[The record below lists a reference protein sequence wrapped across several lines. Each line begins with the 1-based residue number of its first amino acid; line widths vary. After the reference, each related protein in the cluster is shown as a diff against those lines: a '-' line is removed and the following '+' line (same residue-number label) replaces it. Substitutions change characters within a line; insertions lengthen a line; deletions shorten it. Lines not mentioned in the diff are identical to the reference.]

1 MRMLETERVRE
12 KYKALQPLLDERCLR
27 VWAATEARSL
37 GHGGI
42 KAVASACG
50 LSRRSVERGL
60 SELRSQ
66 QAADNETVPLPAGR
80 IRRPGGGRKALLA
93 NSPNLAAELERLV
106 DSATRGDPMSPL
118 RWTSKSTA
126 KLAGELQANGYQIS
140 TRSVAKLLKS
150 MGYSLQ
156 VVRKTHEG
164 GKHEDRD
171 QQFEHINFSAKAFHA
186 CGEPVISID
195 AKKKELVGNFTN
207 KGREWHLKGQPEE
220 VNVYDFI
227 DKELGKVTPYG
238 VLDIAAN
245 EGWVSVGIDHDT
257 SEFAAESI
265 RRWWREMGCLRYPKA
280 TRLLITAD
288 GGGSNGVRVRLWKK
302 VLQELATGLGL
313 EIHVCHFPPG
323 TSKWNKIEHR
333 MFCQITQNWRGR
345 PLVSRQV
352 VVNLIGQTTT
362 KTGLRIKAALDENVY
377 PTKQQ
382 VSDAELAA
390 IKITRHEFH
399 GEWNYCISP

>member
-1 MRMLETERVRE
+1 MSEIELVRE
-12 KYKALQPLLDERCLR
+12 KFKSLQHLLDERRLR
-27 VWAATEARSL
+27 LWAATEARSL

-42 KAVASACG
+42 KTVADACG
-50 LSRRSVERGL
+50 LSRRSLERGL
-60 SELRSQ
+60 AELRIH
-66 QAADNETVPLPAGR
+66 ETTDRGTILMPVERVRR
-80 IRRPGGGRKALLA
+80 IGGGRKKLLTK
-93 NSPNLAAELERLV
+93 NPNLAAELERLV

-118 RWTSKSTA
+118 RWTSKSTEN
-126 KLAGELQANGYQIS
+126 LASELRAGGYSIS
-140 TRSVAKLLKS
+140 ARSVAALLKNR
-150 MGYSLQ
+150 GYSLQ

-164 GKHEDRD
+164 SKHEDRNE
-171 QQFEHINFSAKAFHA
+171 QFEYINTSVNAFHLQ
-186 CGEPVISID
+186 GEPVISID
-195 AKKKELVGNFTN
+195 AKKKELVGNFAN
-207 KGREWHLKGQPEE
+207 KGREWHPKGHPEE
-220 VNVYDFI
+220 VKVYDFM

-238 VLDIAAN
+238 VFDIAAN

-257 SEFAAESI
+257 AEFAAESI
-265 RRWWREMGCLRYPKA
+265 RCWWREMGCLRYSKA

-313 EIHVCHFPPG
+313 EIHVRHFPPG

-345 PLVSRQV
+345 PLISRQV

-362 KTGLRIKAALDENVY
+362 KTGLRIKAALGKNIY
-377 PTKQQ
+377 PTRQQ
-382 VSDAELAA
+382 VSDAEMAA

-399 GEWNYCISP
+399 GEWNYYISP

>member
-1 MRMLETERVRE
+1 MSETDRVRE
-12 KYKALQPLLDERCLR
+12 KYKVLQPLLNERCLR
-27 VWAATEARSL
+27 LWAATEARSL

-42 KAVASACG
+42 KAVAVACG
-50 LSRRSVERGL
+50 LSRRSIERGL
-60 SELRSQ
+60 SELQS
-66 QAADNETVPLPAGR
+66 QAAGDETVPLPVGR
-80 IRRPGGGRKALLA
+80 VRRPGGGRKTLLS
-93 NSPNLAAELERLV
+93 NNPNLVAEIERLV

-118 RWTSKSTA
+118 RWTSKSTEKIA
-126 KLAGELQANGYQIS
+126 NELQAGGHQIS
-140 TRSVAKLLKS
+140 ARSVAKLLKS
-150 MGYSLQ
+150 TGYSLQ

-171 QQFEHINFSAKAFHA
+171 EQFEHINTSVKAFQV
-186 CGEPVISID
+186 CGEPVVSID

-207 KGREWHLKGQPEE
+207 KGREWHPKGQPEE
-220 VNVYDFI
+220 VNVYDFV

-238 VLDIAAN
+238 VFDIAAN

-257 SEFAAESI
+257 AEFAAESI
-265 RRWWREMGCLRYPKA
+265 RCWWREMGCLRYPKA
-280 TRLLITAD
+280 TRLLITSD

-302 VLQELATGLGL
+302 VLQALATGLGL

-345 PLVSRQV
+345 PLMSRQV

-362 KTGLRIKAALDENVY
+362 KTGLRIKAALDENIY
-377 PTKQQ
+377 PTKQK

-390 IKITRHEFH
+390 IKIVRHEFH
-399 GEWNYCISP
+399 GEWNYYISP

>member
-1 MRMLETERVRE
+1 MSETERVRE
-12 KYKALQPLLDERCLR
+12 KFEVLQPLLDERRLR
-27 VWAATEARSL
+27 LWAAIEARSL
-37 GHGGI
+37 GRGGI
-42 KAVASACG
+42 KAVATACG

-60 SELRSQ
+60 SELRTQ
-66 QAADNETVPLPAGR
+66 KTADKETVPMPEWRA
-80 IRRPGGGRKALLA
+80 RRPGGGRKTVLTK
-93 NSPNLAAELERLV
+93 NPDMAAELERLV

-118 RWTSKSTA
+118 RWTSKSTE
-126 KLAGELQANGYQIS
+126 KLASELRAGGYRIS
-140 TRSVAKLLKS
+140 PRSVAKLLKS
-150 MGYSLQ
+150 TGYSLQ

-164 GKHEDRD
+164 GKHEDRNE
-171 QQFEHINFSAKAFHA
+171 QFEHINTSVKAFHLQ
-186 CGEPVISID
+186 GEPVISID

-207 KGREWHLKGQPEE
+207 KGREWHPKGQPEE

-238 VLDIAAN
+238 VLDLAAN
-245 EGWVSVGIDHDT
+245 EGWVSVGIVHDT
-257 SEFAAESI
+257 AEFAAESI

-345 PLVSRQV
+345 PLISRQV

-362 KTGLRIKAALDENVY
+362 KTGLRIKAALDENIY

-382 VSDAELAA
+382 VSDTEMAA

-399 GEWNYCISP
+399 GEWNYYISP

>member
-1 MRMLETERVRE
+1 MPETERVRE
-12 KYKALQPLLDERCLR
+12 KYKVLQPLLDERCLR
-27 VWAATEARSL
+27 LWAATEARSL

-42 KAVASACG
+42 KTVAAACG

-66 QAADNETVPLPAGR
+66 KTADNGTVPISVGR
-80 IRRPGGGRKALLA
+80 ARRPGGGRKTLLV
-93 NSPNLAAELERLV
+93 NNPNLAAELERLV
-106 DSATRGDPMSPL
+106 DPATRGDPMLPL
-118 RWTSKSTA
+118 RWTSKSTE
-126 KLAGELQANGYQIS
+126 KLATELQAGGYQIS
-140 TRSVAKLLKS
+140 TRSVAKLLKNT
-150 MGYSLQ
+150 GYSLQ

-171 QQFEHINFSAKAFHA
+171 EQFEHINASVKAFHA
-186 CGEPVISID
+186 CGEPVVSID
-195 AKKKELVGNFTN
+195 AKKKDLVGNFTN
-207 KGREWHLKGQPEE
+207 KGREWHPKGQPEE

-257 SEFAAESI
+257 AEFAAESI
-265 RRWWREMGCLRYPKA
+265 RRWWQEMGCLRYPKA

-323 TSKWNKIEHR
+323 TCKWNKIEHR

-345 PLVSRQV
+345 PLMSRHV

-362 KTGLRIKAALDENVY
+362 KTGLRIKAALDENIY

-399 GEWNYCISP
+399 GEWNYYISP

>member
-1 MRMLETERVRE
+1 MSETDRVRA
-12 KYKALQPLLDERCLR
+12 KYKVLQPLLNERCLR
-27 VWAATEARSL
+27 LWAATEARSL

-42 KAVASACG
+42 KAVAVACG
-50 LSRRSVERGL
+50 LSRRSIERGL
-60 SELRSQ
+60 SELQS
-66 QAADNETVPLPAGR
+66 QAAGDETVPLPVGR
-80 IRRPGGGRKALLA
+80 VRRPGGGRKTLLS
-93 NSPNLAAELERLV
+93 NNPNLVAEIERLV

-118 RWTSKSTA
+118 RWTSKSTEKIA
-126 KLAGELQANGYQIS
+126 NELQAGGHQIS
-140 TRSVAKLLKS
+140 ARSVAKLLKS
-150 MGYSLQ
+150 TGYSLQ

-171 QQFEHINFSAKAFHA
+171 EQFEHINTSVKAFQV
-186 CGEPVISID
+186 CGEPVVSID

-207 KGREWHLKGQPEE
+207 KGREWHPKGQPEE
-220 VNVYDFI
+220 VNVYDFV

-238 VLDIAAN
+238 VFDIAAN

-257 SEFAAESI
+257 AEFAAESI
-265 RRWWREMGCLRYPKA
+265 RCWWREMGCLRYPKA

-302 VLQELATGLGL
+302 VLQALATGLGL

-345 PLVSRQV
+345 PLMSRQV

-362 KTGLRIKAALDENVY
+362 KTGLRIKAALDENIY
-377 PTKQQ
+377 PTKQK

-390 IKITRHEFH
+390 IKIVRHEFH
-399 GEWNYCISP
+399 GEWNYYISP

>member
-1 MRMLETERVRE
+1 MSETDRVRE
-12 KYKALQPLLDERCLR
+12 KYKVLQPLLNERCLR
-27 VWAATEARSL
+27 LWAATEARSL

-42 KAVASACG
+42 KAVAAACR
-50 LSRRSVERGL
+50 LSRRSIERGL
-60 SELRSQ
+60 SELQS
-66 QAADNETVPLPAGR
+66 QAAGNETVPLPVGR
-80 IRRPGGGRKALLA
+80 VRRPGGGRKTLLS
-93 NSPNLAAELERLV
+93 NNPNLVAELERLV

-118 RWTSKSTA
+118 RWTSKSTEKIA
-126 KLAGELQANGYQIS
+126 NELQTGGHQIS
-140 TRSVAKLLKS
+140 ARSVAKLLKS
-150 MGYSLQ
+150 TGYSLQ

-171 QQFEHINFSAKAFHA
+171 EQFEYINTSVKAFQA

-207 KGREWHLKGQPEE
+207 KGREWHPKGQPEE
-220 VNVYDFI
+220 VNVYDFV

-257 SEFAAESI
+257 AEFAAESI
-265 RRWWREMGCLRYPKA
+265 RCWWREMGCLRYSKA

-302 VLQELATGLGL
+302 VLQALATGLGL

-333 MFCQITQNWRGR
+333 MFCRITQNWRGR
-345 PLVSRQV
+345 PLMSRQV

-362 KTGLRIKAALDENVY
+362 KTGLKIKAAVDENIY
-377 PTKQQ
+377 PTKQK

-390 IKITRHEFH
+390 IKIIRHEFH
-399 GEWNYCISP
+399 GEWNYHISP

>member
-1 MRMLETERVRE
+1 MSETDRVRA
-12 KYKALQPLLDERCLR
+12 KYKVLQPLLNERCLR
-27 VWAATEARSL
+27 LWAATEARSL

-42 KAVASACG
+42 KAVAVACG
-50 LSRRSVERGL
+50 LSRRSIERGL
-60 SELRSQ
+60 SELQS
-66 QAADNETVPLPAGR
+66 QAAGDETVPLPVGR
-80 IRRPGGGRKALLA
+80 VRRPGGGRKTLLS
-93 NSPNLAAELERLV
+93 NNPNLVAEIERLV

-118 RWTSKSTA
+118 RWTSKSTEKIA
-126 KLAGELQANGYQIS
+126 NELQAGGHQIS
-140 TRSVAKLLKS
+140 ARSVAKLLKS
-150 MGYSLQ
+150 TGYSLQ

-171 QQFEHINFSAKAFHA
+171 EQFEHINTSVKAFQA

-207 KGREWHLKGQPEE
+207 KGREWHPKGQPEE
-220 VNVYDFI
+220 VNVYDFV

-238 VLDIAAN
+238 VFDIAAN

-257 SEFAAESI
+257 AEFAAESI
-265 RRWWREMGCLRYPKA
+265 RCWWREMGCLRYPKA
-280 TRLLITAD
+280 TRLLITSD

-302 VLQELATGLGL
+302 VLQALATGLGL

-345 PLVSRQV
+345 PLMSRQV

-362 KTGLRIKAALDENVY
+362 KTGLRIKAALDENIY
-377 PTKQQ
+377 PTKQK

-390 IKITRHEFH
+390 IKIVRHEFH
-399 GEWNYCISP
+399 GEWNYYISP

>member
-1 MRMLETERVRE
+1 MPETQRVRE
-12 KYKALQPLLDERCLR
+12 KYKLLRPFLDERRLR
-27 VWAATEARSL
+27 LWVATEAKSL

-42 KAVASACG
+42 KTVATACG

-60 SELRSQ
+60 AELRNQKS
-66 QAADNETVPLPAGR
+66 ADKETGSIPVGR
-80 IRRPGGGRKALLA
+80 ARRPGGGRKTVLA
-93 NSPNLAAELERLV
+93 KNPNLAAELERLV

-118 RWTSKSTA
+118 RWTSKSTE
-126 KLAGELQANGYQIS
+126 KLANELRTGGYCIS
-140 TRSVAKLLKS
+140 PRSVAKLLKNT
-150 MGYSLQ
+150 GYSLQ
-156 VVRKTHEG
+156 SVRKTHEG

-171 QQFEHINFSAKAFHA
+171 KQFEHINTSVKAFHLQ
-186 CGEPVISID
+186 GEPVISID
-195 AKKKELVGNFTN
+195 AKKKELVGSFTN
-207 KGREWHLKGQPEE
+207 KGREWHPKGQPEE

-257 SEFAAESI
+257 AEFAAESI
-265 RRWWREMGCLRYPKA
+265 RRWWREMGCLRYPEA

-302 VLQELATGLGL
+302 MLQELATGLGL

-345 PLVSRQV
+345 PLISRQV
-352 VVNLIGQTTT
+352 IVNLIGQTTT
-362 KTGLRIKAALDENVY
+362 KTGLRIKAALDENIY

-382 VSDAELAA
+382 VSDAEMAA

-399 GEWNYCISP
+399 GEWNYYVSP

>member
-1 MRMLETERVRE
+1 MSEIERVRE
-12 KYKALQPLLDERCLR
+12 KFKSLRQLLDERRLR
-27 VWAATEARSL
+27 LWAATEARSL
-37 GHGGI
+37 GRGGI
-42 KAVASACG
+42 KTVAEACG
-50 LSRRSVERGL
+50 LSRRSLERGL
-60 SELRSQ
+60 AELRTQ
-66 QAADNETVPLPAGR
+66 ETAGKGTILMPMER
-80 IRRPGGGRKALLA
+80 VRRPGGGRKKLLSK
-93 NSPNLAAELERLV
+93 NPDLAVELERLV

-118 RWTSKSTA
+118 RWTSKSTE
-126 KLAGELQANGYQIS
+126 KLASELRARGCGIS
-140 TRSVAKLLKS
+140 PRSVATLLKS
-150 MGYSLQ
+150 IGYSLQ

-171 QQFEHINFSAKAFHA
+171 EQFEYINTSVKAFHLQ
-186 CGEPVISID
+186 GEPVISID
-195 AKKKELVGNFTN
+195 AKKKELVGDFAN
-207 KGREWHLKGQPEE
+207 KGREWHPKGQPEE
-220 VNVYDFI
+220 VNVYDFL

-238 VLDIAAN
+238 VFDIAAN

-257 SEFAAESI
+257 AEFAAESI

-302 VLQELATGLGL
+302 VLQELASGLGL
-313 EIHVCHFPPG
+313 EIHVRHFPPG

-345 PLVSRQV
+345 PLISRQV

-362 KTGLRIKAALDENVY
+362 KTGLRIKAALDENIY

-382 VSDAELAA
+382 VSDAEMAA

-399 GEWNYCISP
+399 GEWNYYISP

>member
-1 MRMLETERVRE
+1 L
-12 KYKALQPLLDERCLR
+12 
-27 VWAATEARSL
+27 
-37 GHGGI
+37 
-42 KAVASACG
+42 
-50 LSRRSVERGL
+50 ERGL
-60 SELRSQ
+60 AELRTQ
-66 QAADNETVPLPAGR
+66 QLADKKTILPAER
-80 IRRPGGGRKALLA
+80 ARRPGGGRKNLFTK
-93 NSPNLAAELERLV
+93 NPNLATDLESLV

-118 RWTSKSTA
+118 RWTSKSTE
-126 KLAGELQANGYQIS
+126 KLANELRAGGYSIS
-140 TRSVAKLLKS
+140 PRSVATLLKS
-150 MGYSLQ
+150 TGYSLQ

-164 GKHEDRD
+164 GKHEDWD
-171 QQFEHINFSAKAFHA
+171 EQFEYINTSVKEFHLH
-186 CGEPVISID
+186 GEPVISID
-195 AKKKELVGNFTN
+195 AKMKELVGNFAN
-207 KGREWHLKGQPEE
+207 KGREWHPTGQPAE

-238 VLDIAAN
+238 VLDLAAN

-257 SEFAAESI
+257 AEFAAESI
-265 RRWWREMGCLRYPKA
+265 RRWWREMGYLRYPKA

-313 EIHVCHFPPG
+313 EIHVRHFPPG

-345 PLVSRQV
+345 PLISRQV

-377 PTKQQ
+377 PIKQQ
-382 VSDAELAA
+382 VSDAEMAA
-390 IKITRHEFH
+390 IKITRHDFH
-399 GEWNYCISP
+399 GEWNYHICP

>member
-1 MRMLETERVRE
+1 MSETDRVRE
-12 KYKALQPLLDERCLR
+12 KYKVLQPLLNERCLR
-27 VWAATEARSL
+27 LWAATEARSL

-42 KAVASACG
+42 KAVAAACL
-50 LSRRSVERGL
+50 LSRRSIERGL
-60 SELRSQ
+60 SELQS
-66 QAADNETVPLPAGR
+66 QAADNETVPLPVGR
-80 IRRPGGGRKALLA
+80 VRRPGGGRKTLLL
-93 NSPNLAAELERLV
+93 NNPNLVTELERLV

-118 RWTSKSTA
+118 RWTSKSTE
-126 KLAGELQANGYQIS
+126 KLANELQAGGYQIS
-140 TRSVAKLLKS
+140 ARSVAKLLKS
-150 MGYSLQ
+150 SGYSLQ

-171 QQFEHINFSAKAFHA
+171 EQFEHINTSVKAFQA
-186 CGEPVISID
+186 FGEPVISID

-207 KGREWHLKGQPEE
+207 KGREWHPKGQPEE
-220 VNVYDFI
+220 VNVHDFV

-257 SEFAAESI
+257 AEFAAESI
-265 RRWWREMGCLRYPKA
+265 RCWWREMGCLRYPKA

-302 VLQELATGLGL
+302 VLQALATGLGL

-345 PLVSRQV
+345 PLMSRQV

-362 KTGLRIKAALDENVY
+362 KTGLRIKAALDENIY
-377 PTKQQ
+377 PTKQK

-390 IKITRHEFH
+390 IKIIRHEFH
-399 GEWNYCISP
+399 GEWNYYISP

>member
-1 MRMLETERVRE
+1 MSETERVRE
-12 KYKALQPLLDERCLR
+12 KFKSLHPLLDERRLR
-27 VWAATEARSL
+27 LWAATEARSI

-42 KAVASACG
+42 KTVAAACG
-50 LSRRSVERGL
+50 LSRRSLERGL
-60 SELRSQ
+60 VELRTQ
-66 QAADNETVPLPAGR
+66 EPADKKTILPMER
-80 IRRPGGGRKALLA
+80 VRKLGGGRKNLLTK
-93 NSPNLAAELERLV
+93 NPSLAAELERLV
-106 DSATRGDPMSPL
+106 DPATRGDPMSPL
-118 RWTSKSTA
+118 RWTSKSTE
-126 KLAGELQANGYQIS
+126 KLANELRAGGHSIS
-140 TRSVAKLLKS
+140 PRSVAKLLKS
-150 MGYSLQ
+150 FGYSLQ
-156 VVRKTHEG
+156 VVHKTHEG

-171 QQFEHINFSAKAFHA
+171 EQFEYINTSVKEFHLQ
-186 CGEPVISID
+186 GEPVISID

-207 KGREWHLKGQPEE
+207 KGREWHLTGQPEE
-220 VNVYDFI
+220 VNVYDFM

-257 SEFAAESI
+257 AEFAAESI

-302 VLQELATGLGL
+302 VLQDLATGLGL
-313 EIHVCHFPPG
+313 EIHVRHFPPG

-345 PLVSRQV
+345 PLISRQV

-362 KTGLRIKAALDENVY
+362 KTGLRIKAALDENIY

-382 VSDAELAA
+382 VSDTEMAA

-399 GEWNYCISP
+399 GEWNYHIRP

>member
-1 MRMLETERVRE
+1 MSETDRVRE
-12 KYKALQPLLDERCLR
+12 KYKVLQPLLNERCLR
-27 VWAATEARSL
+27 LWAATEARSL

-42 KAVASACG
+42 KAVAVACR
-50 LSRRSVERGL
+50 LSRRSIERGL
-60 SELRSQ
+60 SELQS
-66 QAADNETVPLPAGR
+66 QAAGDETVPLPVGR
-80 IRRPGGGRKALLA
+80 VRRPGGGRKTLLS
-93 NSPNLAAELERLV
+93 NNPNLVAEIERLV

-118 RWTSKSTA
+118 RWTSKSTEKIA
-126 KLAGELQANGYQIS
+126 NELQAGGHQIS
-140 TRSVAKLLKS
+140 ARSVAKLLKS
-150 MGYSLQ
+150 TGYSLQ

-171 QQFEHINFSAKAFHA
+171 EQFEHINTSVKAFQV
-186 CGEPVISID
+186 CGEPVVSID

-207 KGREWHLKGQPEE
+207 KGREWHPKGQPEE
-220 VNVYDFI
+220 VNVYDFV

-238 VLDIAAN
+238 VFDIAAN

-257 SEFAAESI
+257 AEFAAESI
-265 RRWWREMGCLRYPKA
+265 RCWWREMGCLRYPKA
-280 TRLLITAD
+280 TRLLITSD

-302 VLQELATGLGL
+302 VLQALATGLGL

-345 PLVSRQV
+345 PLMSRQV

-362 KTGLRIKAALDENVY
+362 KTGLRIKAALDENIY
-377 PTKQQ
+377 PTKQK

-390 IKITRHEFH
+390 IKIVRHEFH
-399 GEWNYCISP
+399 GEWNYYISP

>member
-1 MRMLETERVRE
+1 MSETDRVRE
-12 KYKALQPLLDERCLR
+12 KYKVLQPLLNERCLR
-27 VWAATEARSL
+27 LWAATEARSL

-42 KAVASACG
+42 KAVAAASG
-50 LSRRSVERGL
+50 LSRRSIERGL
-60 SELRSQ
+60 SELQSH
-66 QAADNETVPLPAGR
+66 AAGNETVPLPAGR
-80 IRRPGGGRKALLA
+80 VRRPGGGRKALLS
-93 NSPNLAAELERLV
+93 NNPNLVAELERLV

-118 RWTSKSTA
+118 RWTSKSTE
-126 KLAGELQANGYQIS
+126 KLARELQAGGHQIS
-140 TRSVAKLLKS
+140 ARSVAKLLKNT
-150 MGYSLQ
+150 GYSLQ

-171 QQFEHINFSAKAFHA
+171 EQFEHINTSVKAFQA
-186 CGEPVISID
+186 CGDPVISID
-195 AKKKELVGNFTN
+195 AKKKELIGNFTN
-207 KGREWHLKGQPEE
+207 KGREWHPKGQPKE

-227 DKELGKVTPYG
+227 NKELGKVTPYG

-257 SEFAAESI
+257 AEFAAESI
-265 RRWWREMGCLRYPKA
+265 RCWWREMGCLRYPKA

-302 VLQELATGLGL
+302 VLQDLATGLGL

-345 PLVSRQV
+345 PLMSRQV

-362 KTGLRIKAALDENVY
+362 KTGLRIKAALDEKFY
-377 PTKQQ
+377 PTKQK

-390 IKITRHEFH
+390 IKIIRHDFH
-399 GEWNYCISP
+399 GEWNYYISP

>member
-1 MRMLETERVRE
+1 MSETDRVRE
-12 KYKALQPLLDERCLR
+12 KYKVLQPLLNERCLR
-27 VWAATEARSL
+27 LWAATEARSL

-42 KAVASACG
+42 KAVATACG
-50 LSRRSVERGL
+50 LSRRSIERGL
-60 SELRSQ
+60 SELQSR
-66 QAADNETVPLPAGR
+66 AAGNETVQLPAGR
-80 IRRPGGGRKALLA
+80 VRRPGGGRKTLLS
-93 NSPNLAAELERLV
+93 NNPNLVAELEHLV

-118 RWTSKSTA
+118 RWTSKSTE
-126 KLAGELQANGYQIS
+126 KLAKELQAGGHQIS
-140 TRSVAKLLKS
+140 ARSVAKVLKNT
-150 MGYSLQ
+150 GYSLQ

-171 QQFEHINFSAKAFHA
+171 EQFEHINTSVKAFQA

-195 AKKKELVGNFTN
+195 AKKKELIGNFTN
-207 KGREWHLKGQPEE
+207 KGKEWHPKGQPKE
-220 VNVYDFI
+220 VNVYDFV

-257 SEFAAESI
+257 AEFAAESI
-265 RRWWREMGCLRYPKA
+265 RCWWREMGCLRYPKA

-302 VLQELATGLGL
+302 VLQGLATGLGL

-345 PLVSRQV
+345 PLMSRQV

-362 KTGLRIKAALDENVY
+362 KTGLRIKAALDENIY
-377 PTKQQ
+377 PTKQK

-390 IKITRHEFH
+390 IKIIRHEFH
-399 GEWNYCISP
+399 GEWNYYISP

>member
-1 MRMLETERVRE
+1 MRMLETERVKE
-12 KYKALQPLLDERCLR
+12 KYQVLQPLLDERCLR
-27 VWAATEARSL
+27 LWAATEARSL

-42 KAVASACG
+42 KTVASACG
-50 LSRRSVERGL
+50 LSRRSIERGL

-66 QAADNETVPLPAGR
+66 KATDNETAPLPAGR
-80 IRRPGGGRKALLA
+80 IRKPGGGRKTLLA
-93 NSPNLAAELERLV
+93 NNPNLADELESLV

-118 RWTSKSTA
+118 RWTSKSTE
-126 KLAGELQANGYQIS
+126 KLAGELQASGYQIS
-140 TRSVAKLLKS
+140 AKSVAKLLKS

-171 QQFEHINFSAKAFHA
+171 KQFEHINNSVKFFHA

-207 KGREWHLKGQPEE
+207 KGREWHPKGQPEE

-238 VLDIAAN
+238 VFDIAAN

-257 SEFAAESI
+257 AEFAAESI

-302 VLQELATGLGL
+302 VLQELATGLGF
-313 EIHVCHFPPG
+313 EIHMCHFPPG

-362 KTGLRIKAALDENVY
+362 ITGLKIKAALDENIY

-382 VSDAELAA
+382 VSDAEMAA

-399 GEWNYCISP
+399 GEWNYYISP

>member
-1 MRMLETERVRE
+1 MPEIERVRE
-12 KYKALQPLLDERCLR
+12 KYKLLRPLLDERRLR
-27 VWAATEARSL
+27 LWAATEANSL

-42 KAVASACG
+42 KTVATACG

-60 SELRSQ
+60 TELRNQ
-66 QAADNETVPLPAGR
+66 KTADKDTDSMPMGR
-80 IRRPGGGRKALLA
+80 ARRPGGGRKTVLA
-93 NSPNLAAELERLV
+93 KNPNLTAELECLV
-106 DSATRGDPMSPL
+106 DSSTRGDPMSPL
-118 RWTSKSTA
+118 RWTSKSTE
-126 KLAGELQANGYQIS
+126 KLANELRMGGYHIS
-140 TRSVAKLLKS
+140 PRSVATLLKNT
-150 MGYSLQ
+150 GYSLQ
-156 VVRKTHEG
+156 SVRKTHEG
-164 GKHEDRD
+164 GGHEDRD
-171 QQFEHINFSAKAFHA
+171 KQFEHINASVKAFHFQ
-186 CGEPVISID
+186 GEPVISID
-195 AKKKELVGNFTN
+195 AKKKELVGNFAN
-207 KGREWHLKGQPEE
+207 KGREWHPKGQPEE

-257 SEFAAESI
+257 AEFAAESI

-345 PLVSRQV
+345 PLISRQV

-362 KTGLRIKAALDENVY
+362 KTGLRIKAALDENIY

-382 VSDAELAA
+382 VSDAEMAA

-399 GEWNYCISP
+399 GEWNYYISP

>member
-1 MRMLETERVRE
+1 MPEIERVRE
-12 KYKALQPLLDERCLR
+12 KYKLLRPLLDERRLR
-27 VWAATEARSL
+27 LWAATEANSL

-42 KAVASACG
+42 KTVATACG

-60 SELRSQ
+60 TELRNQ
-66 QAADNETVPLPAGR
+66 KTADKDTDSMPMGR
-80 IRRPGGGRKALLA
+80 ARRPGGGRKTVLA
-93 NSPNLAAELERLV
+93 KNPNLTAELECLV
-106 DSATRGDPMSPL
+106 DSSTRGDPMSPL
-118 RWTSKSTA
+118 RWTSKSTE
-126 KLAGELQANGYQIS
+126 KLANELRMGGYHIS
-140 TRSVAKLLKS
+140 PRSVAKLLKNT
-150 MGYSLQ
+150 GYSLQ
-156 VVRKTHEG
+156 SVRKTREG
-164 GKHEDRD
+164 GGHEDRD
-171 QQFEHINFSAKAFHA
+171 KQFEHINASVKAFHFQ
-186 CGEPVISID
+186 GEPVISID
-195 AKKKELVGNFTN
+195 AKKKELVGNFAN
-207 KGREWHLKGQPEE
+207 KGREWHPKGQPEE

-245 EGWVSVGIDHDT
+245 KGWVSVGIDHDT
-257 SEFAAESI
+257 AEFAAESI

-345 PLVSRQV
+345 PLISRQV

-362 KTGLRIKAALDENVY
+362 KTGLRIKAALDENIY

-382 VSDAELAA
+382 VSDAEMAA

-399 GEWNYCISP
+399 GEWNYYISP

>member
-1 MRMLETERVRE
+1 MSEAERVRE
-12 KYKALQPLLDERCLR
+12 KFKSLQPLLDERRLR
-27 VWAATEARSL
+27 LWAATEARSL

-42 KAVASACG
+42 KTVAAACG
-50 LSRRSVERGL
+50 LSRRSLERGL
-60 SELRSQ
+60 AELQTQEPS
-66 QAADNETVPLPAGR
+66 DKKTILPVER
-80 IRRPGGGRKALLA
+80 VRRPGGGRKNLLTK
-93 NSPNLAAELERLV
+93 NPNLAAELERLV

-118 RWTSKSTA
+118 RWTSKSTE
-126 KLAGELQANGYQIS
+126 KLANELRAGGYSIS
-140 TRSVAKLLKS
+140 PRSVAKLLKS
-150 MGYSLQ
+150 TGYSLQ

-171 QQFEHINFSAKAFHA
+171 EQFEYINTSAKEFHLQ
-186 CGEPVISID
+186 GEPVISID

-207 KGREWHLKGQPEE
+207 KGREWHPTGQPEE
-220 VNVYDFI
+220 VNVYDFM

-257 SEFAAESI
+257 AEFAAESI

-313 EIHVCHFPPG
+313 EIHVRHFPPG

-345 PLVSRQV
+345 PLISRQV

-362 KTGLRIKAALDENVY
+362 KTGLRIKAALDENIY

-382 VSDAELAA
+382 VSDTEMAA

-399 GEWNYCISP
+399 GEWNYHIRP